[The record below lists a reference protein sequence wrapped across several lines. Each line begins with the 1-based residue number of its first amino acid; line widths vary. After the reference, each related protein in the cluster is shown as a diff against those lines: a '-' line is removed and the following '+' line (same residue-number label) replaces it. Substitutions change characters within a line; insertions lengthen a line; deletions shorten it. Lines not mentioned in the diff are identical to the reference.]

1 MKAHCRHPQ
10 QICSRRCHKIR
21 MNKDGALA
29 RMVEHY
35 PQLLKTLRREQRRE
49 WLPNTAKRLPGLT
62 YRAVRKLYRALR
74 RRLAK

>member
-10 QICSRRCHKIR
+10 QICSRCRHKIR
-21 MNKDGALA
+21 MNKHEALA

-49 WLPNTAKRLPGLT
+49 WLP